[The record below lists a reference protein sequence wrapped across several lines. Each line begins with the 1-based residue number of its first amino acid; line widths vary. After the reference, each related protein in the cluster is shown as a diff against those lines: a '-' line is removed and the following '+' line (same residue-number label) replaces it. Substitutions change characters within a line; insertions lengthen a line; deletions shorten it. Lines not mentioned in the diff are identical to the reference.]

1 MRSLASSE
9 AEVSLDI
16 TGMTCA
22 SCAARVEKKLNEID
36 GVTATV
42 NFATEQAHV
51 ESSADPIS
59 ELLAAVESA
68 GYSAQVHR
76 SASDHDAMVATN
88 AAELRIRVL
97 VSLVLTVP
105 VVLLAMVPGV
115 RVCRGRSG

>member
-1 MRSLASSE
+1 MPE
-9 AEVSLDI
+9 
-16 TGMTCA
+16 
-22 SCAARVEKKLNEID
+22 
-36 GVTATV
+36 
-42 NFATEQAHV
+42 
-51 ESSADPIS
+51 IS

-105 VVLLAMVPGV
+105 VVLLAMVPGFEFPGSEWV
-115 RVCRGRSG
+115 SLVLATPVVFWAAWPFHAAAARNLRHGVATMDTLDLHGRAGCLRMVGLRLDLG